1 MLEFHQ
7 TSRRQG
13 LESAAGVW
21 HARPRVKEQG
31 SMGESRDTHLDDPFV
46 EGPDSAEE
54 LFAYD
59 LEFTENP
66 EPRCL
71 CLLLLDTSRSME
83 GAPMAALNQGLQV
96 LREQLLQVHLARKRV
111 EVSIVTFGAGV
122 EIVQDF
128 ITADL
133 FQPPVLQARGET
145 PLSAGILFGLDHLET
160 HKARCQLVELPY
172 SRPRVFLITD
182 GIPQGEPLET
192 TRMAIQRIRNVESA
206 RQAVFFA
213 VGIEGANMPL
223 LARIA
228 VRPPIKL
235 RKLRFADL
243 FTWLSASIASDA
255 VLADDPVALPRI
267 DWGTT

>member
-1 MLEFHQ
+1 
-7 TSRRQG
+7 
-13 LESAAGVW
+13 
-21 HARPRVKEQG
+21 VKEQG
-31 SMGESRDTHLDDPFV
+31 SMGESRDTHLDDSFV
-46 EGPDSAEE
+46 EGPDWGEE

-96 LREQLLQVHLARKRV
+96 LREQLLQAPLAGKCV

-133 FQPPVLQARGET
+133 FRPSVLQARGET
-145 PLSAGILFGLDHLET
+145 PLGAAILFGLDHLE
-160 HKARCQLVELPY
+160 ARQAWWQLNEVPC
-172 SRPRVFLITD
+172 SRPWVFLITD
-182 GIPQGEPLET
+182 GMPQGEPLET
-192 TRMAIQRIRNVESA
+192 TRLAIQRIRNLESA

-243 FTWLSASIASDA
+243 FTWLSASIATA
-255 VLADDPVALPRI
+255 ALAEGPVALPPS

>member
-1 MLEFHQ
+1 LVE
-7 TSRRQG
+7 
-13 LESAAGVW
+13 
-21 HARPRVKEQG
+21 
-31 SMGESRDTHLDDPFV
+31 DPDW
-46 EGPDSAEE
+46 GEE
-54 LFAYD
+54 LLD
-59 LEFTENP
+59 LDLDLTENL

-83 GAPMAALNQGLQV
+83 GEPIAALNQGLQV
-96 LREQLLQVHLARKRV
+96 LHEELLQLPLARKRV

-122 EIVQDF
+122 AIVQEF

-133 FQPPVLQARGET
+133 FRPPVLQAQGET
-145 PLSAGILFGLDHLET
+145 PLGAAILFGLDHLET
-160 HKARCQLVELPY
+160 RKAWWQLNEVPC
-172 SRPRVFLITD
+172 SRPWVCLITD

-192 TRMAIQRIRNVESA
+192 TRLAIQRIRNVESA

-228 VRPPIKL
+228 GRPPVKL
-235 RKLRFADL
+235 RGLRFADL

-255 VLADDPVALPRI
+255 VLADDPVFGIRH
-267 DWGTT
+267 